1 MSTMYSRS
9 VAMFEQSKKA
19 LSSINIDDAY
29 IDIACFETQQ
39 AIEFLIKAIL
49 LENGVEYS
57 KTHDIRYLLS
67 LLEQTGFE
75 FEKME
80 ALDTLAD
87 TITDWEQ
94 SSRYGK
100 GIRTTE
106 QTIKRIHN
114 IYINM
119 NETFIETQERN
130 NNI

>member
-1 MSTMYSRS
+1 MSTMYNRS
-9 VAMFEQSKKA
+9 IAMFEQSKKA

-29 IDIACFETQQ
+29 MDIACFETQQ

-49 LENGVEYS
+49 LENGIEYS

-100 GIRTTE
+100 GIRTTV

-130 NNI
+130 NL

>member
-1 MSTMYSRS
+1 
-9 VAMFEQSKKA
+9 MFEQSKKA

-29 IDIACFETQQ
+29 MDIACFETQQ

-49 LENGVEYS
+49 LENGIEYS

-80 ALDTLAD
+80 ALDNLAD

-100 GIRTTE
+100 GIRTTV

-130 NNI
+130 NL